1 MPSFDRRAE
10 PRADREDAAGLRE
23 PRMPYNGAAGV
34 PIREEIVGRHGET
47 VITRN
52 SYGARCL
59 NMPNVLSWISI
70 SSTSRAA
77 G

>member
-1 MPSFDRRAE
+1 
-10 PRADREDAAGLRE
+10 
-23 PRMPYNGAAGV
+23 MPYNGAAGV